1 MKINLDNTN
10 FSHDGKMLDGEALK
24 NRQSQL
30 KSAMNKG
37 DEIEFNKLG
46 GQAELDNVTK
56 KINDARQK
64 INNNKEVTADTDPRN
79 TFQKEL
85 NPMATGIAKV
95 TKKADHSGGAKSQ
108 IMTNSQALSE
118 EIYKM
123 RYLIEYMNKNNNK
136 QKL

>member
-1 MKINLDNTN
+1 MKVNLDNTN
-10 FSHDGKMLDGEALK
+10 FNHDGKMLDGEALK

-30 KSAMNKG
+30 KSAMESG
-37 DEIEFNKLG
+37 DEVEFNKLG
-46 GQAELDNVTK
+46 GKSELDNVTK

-79 TFQKEL
+79 TYKKEG
-85 NPMATGIAKV
+85 NPMAIGLAKV
-95 TKKADHSGGAKSQ
+95 TKKADHSGGAKSK

-118 EIYKM
+118 EISQM

>member
-1 MKINLDNTN
+1 MKVNLDNTN
-10 FSHDGKMLDGEALK
+10 FNHDGKMLDGEALK

-30 KSAMNKG
+30 KSAMNSG
-37 DEIEFNKLG
+37 DEVEFNKLG

-56 KINDARQK
+56 KLNDARQK
-64 INNNKEVTADTDPRN
+64 INHNKEVTADTDPRN
-79 TFQKEL
+79 TYQKEQ
-85 NPMATGIAKV
+85 NPMAAGVTKV
-95 TKKADHSGGAKSQ
+95 TKKADHSGGAKSN

-118 EIYKM
+118 EISQM